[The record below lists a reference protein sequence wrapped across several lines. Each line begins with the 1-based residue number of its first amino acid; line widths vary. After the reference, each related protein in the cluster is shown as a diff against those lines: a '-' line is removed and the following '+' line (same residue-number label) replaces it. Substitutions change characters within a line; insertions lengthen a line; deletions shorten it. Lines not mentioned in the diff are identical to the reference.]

1 MTTRI
6 VFMGTPEFAVPSLEA
21 VAALN
26 GMEIVCVVTQPD
38 RPAGRGQST
47 RPSAVKAR
55 ALELGLPVW
64 TPENLKEPDTQA
76 RLRDLA
82 PDLLVVVAYGEI
94 LRRAVLDIPRRG
106 AINVHGSLLPRHR
119 GAAPVQGALL
129 AGDME
134 AGITIMLMDEGMDTG
149 PMLAKRSI
157 RVRPDHTAATL
168 ADDLSRLG
176 ADLLAETLPR
186 WLAGEIE
193 PEPQDDSAAT
203 KTRMLKKEHGRLDW
217 SRPARELANQV
228 RAFDPWPGTFT
239 SWRGQ
244 QLKVLGAR
252 EAVGWEVS
260 SQQAVPG
267 TVAQQGEHVAVATGE
282 GWLELYE
289 LQLQGKKAVGARD
302 FVNGYRD
309 FVGSVLGEEGP

>member
-21 VAALN
+21 VATLN

-64 TPENLKEPDTQA
+64 TPENLKEPETQA

-94 LRRAVLDIPRRG
+94 LRRVVLDIPRRG

-129 AGDME
+129 AGDEE

-157 RVRPDHTAATL
+157 PVRPDHTAATL
-168 ADDLSRLG
+168 AGDLSRLG

-186 WLAGEIE
+186 WLAGEIQ

-239 SWRGQ
+239 TWRGQ
-244 QLKVLGAR
+244 HLKVLGAR
-252 EAVGWEVS
+252 EALGWEAS
-260 SQQAVPG
+260 SEQAVPG
-267 TVAQQGEHVAVATGE
+267 TVAQQGERVSVATGE
-282 GWLELYE
+282 GWLELHE
-289 LQLQGKKAVGARD
+289 VQLQGKKALAARE

-309 FVGSVLGEEGP
+309 FVGSVLGEEAP

>member
-168 ADDLSRLG
+168 SDDLSRLG

>member
-1 MTTRI
+1 
-6 VFMGTPEFAVPSLEA
+6 MGTPEFAVPSLEA
-21 VAALN
+21 VAALD

-64 TPENLKEPDTQA
+64 TPENLKEPERQA
-76 RLRDLA
+76 QLRDLA

-94 LRRAVLDIPRRG
+94 LRRAVLDIPHRG

-129 AGDME
+129 VGDEE

-157 RVRPDHTAATL
+157 PMRPDHTAATL
-168 ADDLSRLG
+168 SDDLSRLG

-239 SWRGQ
+239 MWRGQ
-244 QLKVLGAR
+244 QLKVLRAR
-252 EAVGWEVS
+252 EAVGWEAS
-260 SQQAVPG
+260 SQQHPPG
-267 TVAQQGEHVAVATGE
+267 TVAQQGERVAIATGE
-282 GWLELYE
+282 GWLELH
-289 LQLQGKKAVGARD
+289 LVQLQGKKALAERE

-309 FVGSVLGEEGP
+309 FVGSVLGEEAP